1 MKQTISNSN
10 RLTLAAGIVI
20 ALVSA
25 CGSENTESK
34 IASAKHFIAAHD
46 DKSAIIEL
54 KDALQKAPASAEARF
69 LLGNELL
76 ESGDSVS
83 AENELRQARS
93 LKYPQDRVAPR
104 LARAMLN
111 IGEAQRVIDEFSSL
125 KLNNAG
131 ASADLDSVIGF
142 AYLKLRNQS
151 EAKKVFSL
159 ALAEVPGHLQ
169 ALLGEAMLKAFDH
182 DLAGAKTEVD
192 SVLKRS
198 PDLLEALAFKADLL
212 AASNDSDG
220 AQDLYDKIILLHPDN
235 IRAHYARVMLSL
247 STQKLDVAASQ
258 LAAMK
263 KVAPHSP
270 QTQYLQA
277 LLSLRRNQLP
287 EAREATQ
294 QLLGVAPNFL
304 PGQLVAGEVA
314 YRLNAYAQ
322 AEDHLQRVVAK
333 VPGNVPARR
342 LLTATYLRDGQPSRA
357 LETLKPLLSDQLTDN
372 SLLMLAGEVYLNNNE
387 LALAEKYFTK
397 AAALDKNNSSAR
409 IRLGQLRFADGDPQ
423 AGLNELQAAVEMDA
437 TKYQADVLLITAYMR
452 RNELVQA
459 MAAVA
464 NLEKKQPKNPLTFY
478 LRSEVLLLKGD
489 RVASRKDLEHSLEL
503 DQTYFPA
510 ALTLA
515 KLDVQDKKWDSAKQ
529 RFEKIIGKDPN
540 NPQALLA
547 LAQLRADTGAPSKDV
562 VELIDRA
569 VSGNPGSVEPRLAK
583 VRYYLSHGD
592 PKQAVSSA
600 LSAQEAIPRN
610 PAILEFLGASQ
621 QAAGDINQA
630 IATYSKVVDMRP
642 QATEPLLQLAAGELA
657 DKRNEAAGDTLK
669 KALALKPDLL
679 SAQLNLIYIDGAA
692 GRSVDALAIARNIQ
706 KQRPGV
712 SVGYLVEGDIFARE
726 KKWTNAV
733 NAYRSGMNKLHT
745 ADLAIKLHEALLAG
759 GRPAEASELALEWA
773 KGNPKDILFRTYL
786 AERSVTARNYDSA
799 AQQYKAILAINPKN
813 PLALNNLAWVAG
825 QLKDPKAIGYAEQAD
840 ALAPNTPAILDTLAM
855 LLVEG
860 DQSARGISLLRR
872 AIGLAPNSWI
882 FHIDLAK
889 ALARAG
895 QKDEARKELEPLL
908 KLNEGNPAR
917 VSAGELLKT
926 L

>member
-1 MKQTISNSN
+1 MKPTISNSN
-10 RLTLAAGIVI
+10 RLALTAGIVI

-25 CGSENTESK
+25 CGSANTDSE
-34 IASAKHFIAAHD
+34 IASAKHFIAARD
-46 DKSAIIEL
+46 GKSAIIEL
-54 KDALQKAPASAEARF
+54 KDALQKTPASAEARF

-83 AENELRQARS
+83 AEKELRQARS
-93 LKYPQDRVAPR
+93 LNYPQERVAPR

-111 IGEAQRVIDEFSSL
+111 IGEGQRVIDEFSSV

-142 AYLKLRNQS
+142 AYLSLGNPS
-151 EAKKVFSL
+151 EAKKIFSL

-169 ALLGEAMLKAFDH
+169 ASLGEAMLKASEH
-182 DLAGAKTEVD
+182 DLPGAKAEVD
-192 SVLKRS
+192 SVLVKS

-220 AQDLYDKIILLHPDN
+220 ARGLYDKIILLHPDN

-322 AEDHLQRVVAK
+322 AEDHLQRVIAR

-342 LLTATYLRDGQPSRA
+342 LLTATYLRDSQPSRA
-357 LETLKPLLSDQLTDN
+357 LETLKPLLSDKLTDN
-372 SLLMLAGEVYLNNNE
+372 SLLMLAGEVYLNNND

-397 AAALDKNNSSAR
+397 AALDKNNSSAR
-409 IRLGQLRFADGDPQ
+409 VRLGQLRFADGDPQ
-423 AGLNELQAAVEMDA
+423 AGLNELQAAVEMD
-437 TKYQADVLLITAYMR
+437 TTRYQADVLLITAHIR
-452 RNELVQA
+452 RNEPVQA

-464 NLEKKQPKNPLTFY
+464 MLEKKQPMNPLTFY
-478 LRSEVLLLKGD
+478 LRAEVMLLKGD
-489 RVASRKDLEHSLEL
+489 RAASRKDLEHSLEL
-503 DQTYFPA
+503 DPTYFPA

-515 KLDVQDKKWDSAKQ
+515 KFDAQDKKWDSAKQ
-529 RFEKIIGKDPN
+529 RFEKILGKDPN

-583 VRYYLSHGD
+583 VRYYLNHGD
-592 PKQAVSSA
+592 PKQAASAA
-600 LSAQEAIPRN
+600 LSAQEAIPGN
-610 PAILEFLGASQ
+610 PVILESLGASQ

-630 IATYSKVVDMRP
+630 IVTYSKVVDMRP
-642 QATEPLLQLAAGELA
+642 QATEPLLQLAAAELA
-657 DKRNEAAGDTLK
+657 DKRNDAAGDTLK

-679 SAQLNLIYIDGAA
+679 SAQLNLIYIHGAA
-692 GRSVDALAIARNIQ
+692 GRSVDALAIAKTIQ

-726 KKWTNAV
+726 KKWTDAV
-733 NAYRSGMNKLHT
+733 NAYRGGMNKLHT
-745 ADLAIKLHEALLAG
+745 ADLAVKLHEALLAG
-759 GRPAEASELALEWA
+759 GRAAEANKLALEWV

-895 QKDEARKELEPLL
+895 QRDDARKELEPLL

-917 VSAGELLKT
+917 ISAGELLKT